1 MATPVWEQKSK
12 EAIRSFVR
20 KTTKPL
26 NALLERDAVE
36 GDTRTFV
43 TDLLVDGLG
52 YDKYVDLTAEYMVR
66 GEFADIGIRIDKQI
80 VAFVEIKR
88 VSLNLKEQ
96 HLRQVKT
103 YAANEG
109 VEWAILTNGRVWQ
122 VYRISN
128 TTPITEH
135 LILSVDLL
143 DERTPAAKADE
154 LWLLSR
160 EALKRG
166 LLAEKWKAESVLA
179 EDYLENALMSESVL
193 KALRA
198 EIRRNSQ
205 QLVDPA
211 NLKSALAKILA
222 K

>member
-1 MATPVWEQKSK
+1 M
-12 EAIRSFVR
+12 
-20 KTTKPL
+20 
-26 NALLERDAVE
+26 
-36 GDTRTFV
+36 
-43 TDLLVDGLG
+43 
-52 YDKYVDLTAEYMVR
+52 
-66 GEFADIGIRIDKQI
+66 
-80 VAFVEIKR
+80 
-88 VSLNLKEQ
+88 
-96 HLRQVKT
+96 
-103 YAANEG
+103 
-109 VEWAILTNGRVWQ
+109 
-122 VYRISN
+122 
-128 TTPITEH
+128 
-135 LILSVDLL
+135 
-143 DERTPAAKADE
+143 
-154 LWLLSR
+154 SR